1 MNIKHIDL
9 QIDPDNPFSNCKLE
23 RKKYAAVLTAVV
35 DSYADGF
42 VLAINNEWGTGKTTF
57 VKMWRQSLS
66 NAGFETL
73 YFNAW
78 ENDFESNPLVAIL
91 SELKTLTGDKDKS
104 TFKSLVKKGAV
115 LTKNVLPAVAKAV
128 IDRYVDN
135 EILLQGIEDATK
147 AATEILE
154 KEVESY
160 ASRKRSLKEFRDELE
175 NYLKKTESSKPVIFF
190 IDELDRC
197 KPNYAVE
204 VLEQMKHFF
213 AVKGIIFVLT
223 VDKTQLGHAV
233 QGAYGSEKLD
243 ANEYLR
249 RFIDIEYVIPAPSSS
264 QFNKYLFEYFGFD
277 EFFKSPAKH
286 KYEGAERDRESFLSL
301 ANTLFK
307 ANTAT
312 LRQHE
317 KIFAH
322 ARLALKTFRMNNYL
336 FPDIFLFLVYLRTLN
351 SDLYNK
357 IAEKAV
363 TLQELSD
370 EYFNIVGGISTDDYS
385 SHNLL
390 YMEVQLTNM
399 YNNYVSGHRAGLL
412 AKRNKDGKFELPLVL
427 SKLDSSENKQV
438 YLDLLS
444 YLSRDPDRGQTSLE
458 HLLKKINLI
467 DPIVN

>member
-1 MNIKHIDL
+1 MNIKHGDL
-9 QIDPDNPFSNCKLE
+9 QIDPENPFSNCKLE
-23 RKKYAAVLTAVV
+23 RKKYAAVLTSVV
-35 DSYADGF
+35 ESYADGF

-57 VKMWRQSLS
+57 VKMWRQYLA
-66 NAGFETL
+66 NEGFETL

-135 EILLQGIEDATK
+135 ETLLQGIEDATK

-154 KEVESY
+154 KEVEGY
-160 ASRKRSLKEFRDELE
+160 ASRKRSLREFREELE
-175 NYLKKTESSKPVIFF
+175 KYLENTESSKPVIFF

-213 AVKGIIFVLT
+213 AVKGIIFVLA

-233 QGAYGSEKLD
+233 RGVYGSEQLD
-243 ANEYLR
+243 ASEYLR
-249 RFIDIEYVIPAPSSS
+249 RFIDIEYVIPAPNSN

-277 EFFKSPAKH
+277 EFFNSPEKH
-286 KYEGAERDRESFLSL
+286 KYAGAAHDRNSFLSL
-301 ANTLFK
+301 ANTLFEES
-307 ANTAT
+307 TAT

-322 ARLALKTFRMNNYL
+322 ARLALKTFRVNNYL

-351 SDLYNK
+351 SGLYKK

-370 EYFNIVGGISTDDYS
+370 EYFNIVGGIKTDDYN

-399 YNNYVSGHRAGLL
+399 YNHYVSGHRVGLL
-412 AKRNKDGKFELPLVL
+412 ANRGQDGKFESPLVF
-427 SKLDSSENKQV
+427 SKLDRSENKKE
-438 YLDLLS
+438 YLELIN

-458 HLLKKINLI
+458 HLLKKINLV
-467 DPIVN
+467 DPIVT